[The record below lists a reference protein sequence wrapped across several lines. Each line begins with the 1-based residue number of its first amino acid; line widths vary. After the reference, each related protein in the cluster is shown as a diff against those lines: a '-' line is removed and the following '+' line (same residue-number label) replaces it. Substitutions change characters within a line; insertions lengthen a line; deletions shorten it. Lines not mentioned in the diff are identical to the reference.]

1 MSQHFRHPTDYSN
14 KPFSKISHLKGC
26 EGSISIPA
34 KASAVMGHA
43 EPMQTERRQLDR
55 QATGRQ
61 HATSGR
67 QHILVGKQVG

>member
-55 QATGRQ
+55 QADNMQRVAGN
-61 HATSGR
+61 
-67 QHILVGKQVG
+67 IY